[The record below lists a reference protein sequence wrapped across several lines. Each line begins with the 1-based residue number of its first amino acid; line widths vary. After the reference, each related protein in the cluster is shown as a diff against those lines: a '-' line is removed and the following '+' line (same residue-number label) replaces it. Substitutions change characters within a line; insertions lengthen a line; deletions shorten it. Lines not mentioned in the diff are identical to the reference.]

1 MSAQIQNFNTAPYY
15 DDYNEDKKFYKILFK
30 PGYALQARELTQL
43 QTMLQTQI
51 KRHGDNI
58 FKDGSMVIP
67 GGTSVDTNFAYVKVQ
82 NSYNNGTQV
91 AYYTD
96 QLVGKFVVGQTSG
109 VRAQIIKVVHTDTV
123 NPETLYVKYMN
134 SGTNNVTKV
143 FADNEALVPEDAS
156 ISSLGVQT
164 LTSGSTGIGSGA
176 SISQG
181 VYYISGFFCLVDPQT
196 IVLDAYSN
204 LPSYRVGLNVASVVV
219 DSEDDESLLDN
230 ALGSFNYNAPGA
242 DRHSIV
248 LTLAA
253 LPVGSTN
260 DANFVELFTVVDGVV
275 QSKVDTST
283 YNVIAD
289 TMARRTY
296 DESGDYTVTP
306 FTLDVREHRNNNRGA
321 WLVNMAVLAGDIVTN
336 GANIY
341 TAKIGGTTG
350 STAPSAT
357 TGDITDGTVTWNYT
371 PSPLYNRGIYTA
383 EQGGDAAMLALG
395 LEPGKAYVRGYEVNK
410 VAIDYLAVPKARD
423 TQYATNAKV
432 AAKVGNYILVTNV
445 NGLPNIAQNATVT
458 LYDQLNA
465 SRGTANGSV
474 VGTAR
479 VRAFEYDSG
488 AAGTTS
494 AVYKMSLFDVSLVS
508 GKNLGDNVKQFYI
521 NNGGAATNFTA
532 DIAPYYTKNSGSI
545 SASASTTVTGVGTL
559 FQTELTVGDYILC
572 GAAGGKRRVTAIASN
587 ISLTVDSAVTVSG
600 EAFYTL
606 GTVLNEPG
614 YSPAIFQM
622 PNYAIQMVRS
632 NDGTIGTAY
641 AIQQYFTQTTN
652 TSGVI
657 TLAVSG
663 GNDTFGSEAE
673 STNYVCVD
681 NTTGQIVQPTSI
693 VRNSPLYTQATITF
707 GASYA
712 SRSFTVIATVNRVGA
727 GTEKNKTLT
736 SATTTFSTAATAQL
750 KTIGLPVADGYAL
763 VSVMMD
769 TGTFASPTGVY
780 TKDIS
785 ANYTFFDG
793 QTDSSYGQ
801 STITLIDGSPV
812 PVAPIKVSYQ
822 YFQHSVTGDYFTV
835 NSYTSTMSYAAI
847 PSYNGVSLR
856 DCIDFRSR
864 IDNTGKNYT
873 SAGAVVNG
881 VPKRGVDITTNYT
894 FYLARKDKLALAID
908 GTFFDVKGVSSLAP
922 SLPDDPT
929 TAMVLFNVALE
940 AYTFGT
946 GSSNVSVTTIDN
958 KRYTMRDIGKIDAR
972 VANLEYY
979 TSLSLLEQQTTSMT
993 IPDSSGLDRYKNGF
1007 IVDSFNGHGVGNTTS
1022 PDYMCSIDM
1031 SNNVLRPFYSM
1042 ENVTLFEQN
1051 TTNTQRATAGYQ
1063 VTGDVVT
1070 LPYSSVAL
1078 VTQPYA
1084 SRTENVN
1091 PFAVYAFVGSTDLN
1105 PSSDEWFDTYQ
1116 LPDIVTNVDGNFN
1129 AVYALAASTG
1139 VLGTVWNAWQTQ
1151 WSGTS
1156 VVSTDT
1162 LNYGVHTTTVTENG
1176 VLRDRTSA
1184 EMQASQFNS
1193 WLVSAG
1199 IGASRQVTTEVDA
1212 TTIGYS
1218 RTGINTQI
1226 VPQITNTVTDDKVV
1240 AQAVIPYIRSRNV
1253 SVVARGLKPNTTF
1266 YPFFDGTNVSAYLT
1280 PSMSISYVPVNGYPS
1295 SFDWQSN
1302 VGGLSDEAS
1311 RTISGNSDN
1320 ALDRGDVIYVTQRG
1334 SNSYTLTTSPAT
1346 AVVGLQSVHGDGS
1359 LQIQVQNIK
1368 GTFQAGDV
1376 FTGTLSGSRG
1386 TVSGTPTVPVKG
1398 GALVTTFNG
1407 DLVALFQ
1414 IPNTSALQ
1422 FRTGTR
1428 VFKLTDDSDN
1438 VDVDATSSSSVSYA
1452 ATGVL
1457 QTKQAYVTS
1466 TRNAQVVQTQVSSTK
1481 TVTTTSTRTVS
1492 DTGWYDPLAQTFL
1505 VQSTDGAF
1513 LTEVD
1518 LFFQTKDANIPVQ
1531 VEIREVVN
1539 GYPGATILPFSRT
1552 VVTPDKVNVSQDGTV
1567 ATTFK
1572 FAAPVYVQDATS
1584 YALVVM
1590 SDSNSYN
1597 VWISQLGDKMVNS
1610 DRFISE
1616 QPYAGVLFKS
1626 QNASTWTADQ
1636 TQDLKFNIRRAS
1648 FVTGQYGEV
1657 VFQNDTVTLDNLPT
1671 LAFQTTSGS
1680 KVVRVFHA
1688 NHGLPVNS
1696 TVVIAGV
1703 TAAVNGIPAAQLN
1716 GSFVVTNVDFDSYT
1730 ITVATTAATSTG
1742 YGGNSGIT
1750 ASGNVGYD
1758 SIQPVVQQQTFTDTT
1773 TSWFIKTT
1781 TGKSPEGAEIP
1792 YLLDAA
1798 YSPVTVNDTNM
1809 LSRTCLVATP
1819 ANQSAS
1825 VLAGS
1830 KSLFLKG
1837 RLYSTNDAVSPFID
1851 MHRLS
1856 AILVRNRV
1864 NAPTSA
1870 STNVAVVDD
1879 RVVAS
1884 AKTTIAFSGNTITTA
1899 DATTQGL
1906 FQTVVVGHYINVAGS
1921 VAANNG
1927 DWLVT
1932 AVATDGSSITTNAAF
1947 TTAATGAS
1955 ITITSREL
1963 FVDEIAPVN
1972 STTISKYVSTKVNFA
1987 NTSTYLRI
1995 QLAAAV
2001 PPAAKLSV
2009 YYKVNPAGS
2018 TASFDSIPY
2027 TLFTPD
2033 ATIPYTT
2040 NNTFTDVTYSL
2051 SGMAAFDA
2059 VQVKL
2064 VMQSSDTSQV
2074 PMVKDLRIIACA

>member
-15 DDYNEDKKFYKILFK
+15 DDYDETKKFYKVLFK
-30 PGYALQARELTQL
+30 PGYAVQARELTQI
-43 QTMLQTQI
+43 QTMLQQQI

-67 GGTSVDTNFAYVKVQ
+67 GGTSVDTSFPYVKVQ
-82 NSYNNGTQV
+82 NSYNNGAQV

-96 QLVGKFVVGQTSG
+96 QLVGAFVVGQTSG
-109 VRAQIIKVVHTDTV
+109 VRAQIIKVVHTNTV

-134 SGTNNVTKV
+134 SGSDNQTKV

-156 ISSLGVQT
+156 LSSLGVQT
-164 LTSGSTGIGSGA
+164 VTSGSTGIGSAA
-176 SISQG
+176 SVARG
-181 VYYISGFFCLVDPQT
+181 VYYISGFFCLVDAQT

-204 LPSYRVGLNVASVVV
+204 SPSYRVGLNVASTVV

-230 ALGSFNYNAPGA
+230 ALGAFNYNAPGA
-242 DRHSIV
+242 DRHSIE

-306 FTLDVREHRNNNRGA
+306 FTLDVREHRSNNRGA
-321 WLVNMAVLAGDIVTN
+321 WSANLAVLAGDIVTN
-336 GANIY
+336 GTNIY

-350 STAPSAT
+350 TTAPSAT

-371 PSPLYNRGIYTA
+371 PKPSYNRGIYTA
-383 EQGGDAAMLALG
+383 EQGGDATMLALG
-395 LEPGKAYVRGYEVNK
+395 LEPGKAYVRGYEVSK
-410 VAIDYLAVPKARD
+410 VAIDYLTVPKARD

-432 AAKVGNYILVTNV
+432 ASKVGNYILVTNV

-458 LYDQLNA
+458 LYDQLNT

-488 AAGTTS
+488 TAGTTS
-494 AVYKMSLFDVSLVS
+494 AVYKMSLFDITLNA

-532 DIAPYYTKNSGSI
+532 DIFPFLLINTGSI
-545 SASASTTVTGVGTL
+545 TASGSTTVTGVGTL
-559 FQTELTVGDYILC
+559 FQSELVVGDYITC
-572 GAAGGKRRVTAIASN
+572 AGGTKRVTAIASN
-587 ISLTVDSAVTVSG
+587 VSLTVDSALTVTGS
-600 EAFYTL
+600 AFYTL

-614 YSPAIFQM
+614 NSPAIFQM
-622 PNYAIQMVRS
+622 PNYAIQTVRS

-641 AIQQYFTQTTN
+641 SIQQYFTQTTN
-652 TSGVI
+652 GSGAI

-681 NTTGQIVQPTSI
+681 NTTGLIVAPTSI
-693 VRNSPLYTQATITF
+693 VRNGPLYTQATITF
-707 GASYA
+707 GATYA
-712 SRSFTVIATVNRVGA
+712 TRSFTVIATVNRFGA
-727 GTEKNKTLT
+727 GTEKTKTLT
-736 SATTTFSTAATAQL
+736 TATTTFSTAATAQL
-750 KTIGLPVADGYAL
+750 KTIGLPVADGYTL

-769 TGTFASPTGVY
+769 TGTFASPTGSY
-780 TKDIS
+780 TKDITT
-785 ANYTFFDG
+785 NYSFFDG

-812 PVAPIKVSYQ
+812 PVAPIRVTYQ

-835 NSYTSTMSYAAI
+835 NSYLSTMGYASI

-873 SAGAVVNG
+873 STGAVVNG
-881 VPKRGVDITTNYT
+881 VPKRGVDISTNYT
-894 FYLARKDKLALAID
+894 FYLPRKDKLALSID
-908 GTFFDVKGVSSLAP
+908 GSFFDVKGVSSLTP

-929 TAMVLFNVALE
+929 TAMVLFTISLD
-940 AYTFGT
+940 AYTFDT
-946 GSSNVSVTTIDN
+946 SSTSVSVTTIDN

-993 IPDSSGLDRYKNGF
+993 IPDSTGLDRYKNGF

-1031 SNNVLRPFYSM
+1031 TNNVLRPFYSM

-1051 TTNTQRATAGYQ
+1051 TTDAQRATAGYQ

-1091 PFAVYAFVGSTDLN
+1091 PFAVYAFVGTTDLN

-1151 WSGTS
+1151 WSGVTAS
-1156 VVSTDT
+1156 STTVID
-1162 LNYGVHTTTVTENG
+1162 YGVHTQTYTVNG
-1176 VLRDRTSA
+1176 VTYQRAATDDQYGYAGGAARGVGMARTIVL
-1184 EMQASQFNS
+1184 E
-1193 WLVSAG
+1193 
-1199 IGASRQVTTEVDA
+1199 TDA
-1212 TTIGYS
+1212 TTTGYS

-1253 SVVARGLKPNTTF
+1253 SVVARGLKPNSTF

-1280 PSMSISYVPVNGYPS
+1280 PSMAISYTAINGYTS
-1295 SFDWQSN
+1295 TFDWESN
-1302 VGGLSDEAS
+1302 VGGLSDESS
-1311 RTISGNSDN
+1311 RTIAGNSDN
-1320 ALDRGDVIYVTQRG
+1320 ALDRGDVIYVAQRG
-1334 SNSYTLTTSPAT
+1334 SNNYTLTTSPAT

-1359 LQIQVQNIK
+1359 LQIQVQNAK

-1376 FTGTLSGSRG
+1376 IAGTLSGSRG
-1386 TVSGTPTVPVKG
+1386 TISVTPTVPVKG

-1428 VFKLTDDSDN
+1428 VFKLTDDSAN
-1438 VDVDATSSSSVSYA
+1438 TTDATSSSSVSYS
-1452 ATGVL
+1452 ATGIL

-1466 TRNAQVVQTQVSSTK
+1466 TRNAQVVQTQVSDTK
-1481 TVTTTSTRTVS
+1481 TVTTTATRTVS
-1492 DTGWYDPLAQTFL
+1492 DTGWWDPLAQTFL

-1518 LFFQTKDANIPVQ
+1518 LFFQSKDANIPVQ

-1539 GYPGATILPFSRT
+1539 GYPGATVLPFSRT
-1552 VVTPDKVNVSQDGTV
+1552 VLTPDKVNISQDGSA

-1572 FAAPVYVQDATS
+1572 FSAPVYVQDATS

-1590 SDSNSYN
+1590 SDSNGYN

-1657 VFQNDTVTLDNLPT
+1657 VFQNDTVTLDNLPAS
-1671 LAFQTTSGS
+1671 AFQTTSGS
-1680 KVVRVFHA
+1680 KIVRVFHA

-1742 YGGNSGIT
+1742 YGGNAGVT
-1750 ASGNVGYD
+1750 ASGNIGYD

-1781 TGKSPEGAEIP
+1781 SGKSPEGAETP
-1792 YLLDAA
+1792 YLLDTT
-1798 YSPVTVNDTNM
+1798 YSPVTVNDTNT

-1899 DATTQGL
+1899 DSTTQAL
-1906 FQTVVVGHYINVAGS
+1906 FQTVVVGHYLNVAGS

-1932 AVATDGSSITTNAAF
+1932 AVASDGSSITTNAAF

-1955 ITITSREL
+1955 ITLTSREM

-1972 STTISKYVSTKVNFA
+1972 STTISKYVSKKVNFA
-1987 NTSTYLRI
+1987 NTSTYLRV

-2001 PPAAKLSV
+2001 PPTAKLSV
-2009 YYKVNPAGS
+2009 YYKANPAGS
-2018 TASFDSIPY
+2018 TASFDSLPY
-2027 TLFTPD
+2027 TLLAPD
-2033 ATIPYTT
+2033 STIPSTT
-2040 NNTFTDVTYSL
+2040 SNTFTDVTYSL
-2051 SGMAAFDA
+2051 TGMAAFDA
-2059 VQVKL
+2059 IQVKL